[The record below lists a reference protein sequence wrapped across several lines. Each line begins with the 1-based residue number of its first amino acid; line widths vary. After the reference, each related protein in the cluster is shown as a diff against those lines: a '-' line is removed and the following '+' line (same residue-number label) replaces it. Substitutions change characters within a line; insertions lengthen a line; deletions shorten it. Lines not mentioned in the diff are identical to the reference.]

1 MSALPPP
8 SPDDEPTAWWS
19 AGPPSMPPEDDPFRD
34 EDDVWADPSSS
45 GAEPFGNRAGATAS
59 EPAAGRAAATPT
71 PATAGSSPG
80 GRRWGVALMVGA
92 AALVAGIAGGIVGA
106 NLADDEADV
115 AETPRGP
122 LPTIV
127 RAEAS
132 TAPAVTLP
140 AGEMNVARVVDA
152 LAPSVVNV
160 SVSIGGG
167 RAESVGTGFVISAD
181 GEIVTNAH
189 VVAGAS
195 SVRVRVFGESEPRD
209 AEIVGRDPGND
220 LAVLRVAD
228 PTGLVPVRFS
238 AEGSTAVGDDVVAIG
253 FALDLDGGPSV
264 TRGIVS
270 GLDRTLETED
280 GALDG
285 LIQTDTAISSGN
297 SGGPLVN
304 AAGEVVGIN
313 TAVAR
318 SAPDQAATNIG
329 FAISTEEALPLIE
342 QLRTG
347 LGSDDRPVIQGFL
360 GVSLADRSDGGQGA
374 VITEVVDGSPAAGAG
389 LEVDDVVVGVD
400 GRDVT
405 GLAGL
410 VAAIRDRGPG
420 EDLVLDVRR
429 DGEALELVVTLVE
442 RTG

>member
-8 SPDDEPTAWWS
+8 SSDDDPIEWWS
-19 AGPPSMPPEDDPFRD
+19 TGPPPMSREDDPFAPHHD
-34 EDDVWADPSSS
+34 GPGEAGPDAGQDPVAVAD
-45 GAEPFGNRAGATAS
+45 
-59 EPAAGRAAATPT
+59 
-71 PATAGSSPG
+71 TAGGPVPASNPG
-80 GRRWGVALMVGA
+80 PRRWGVAVMVVA
-92 AALVAGIAGGIVGA
+92 AALVAGIAGGVVGA
-106 NLADDEADV
+106 NLADDDA
-115 AETPRGP
+115 AAPETTRGP

-127 RAEAS
+127 RAEPGVAS
-132 TAPAVTLP
+132 TVAPP
-140 AGEMNVARVVDA
+140 AGEMDVARVVSA
-152 LAPSVVNV
+152 LSPSIVNV
-160 SVSIGGG
+160 SVSVGGG
-167 RAESVGTGFVISAD
+167 IAESVGTGFVISTD
-181 GEIVTNAH
+181 GEVVTNAH
-189 VVAGAS
+189 VVANAS
-195 SVRVRVFGESEPRD
+195 SVRVRVFGESEPRE
-209 AEIVGRDPGND
+209 AVIVGDDPGND
-220 LAVLRVAD
+220 LAVLRVLD

-238 AEGSTAVGDDVVAIG
+238 AEDSAAVGDDVIAIG

-270 GLDRTLETED
+270 GLDRTFETEN

-297 SGGPLVN
+297 SGGPLVS

-318 SAPDQAATNIG
+318 SGPDQAATNIG
-329 FAISTEEALPLIE
+329 FAISTEEALPVIE

-347 LGSDDRPVIQGFL
+347 LGSDEQPVLQGFL

-400 GRDVT
+400 GRVVN

-429 DGEALELVVTLVE
+429 DGESLELVVTLVE
-442 RTG
+442 RATG